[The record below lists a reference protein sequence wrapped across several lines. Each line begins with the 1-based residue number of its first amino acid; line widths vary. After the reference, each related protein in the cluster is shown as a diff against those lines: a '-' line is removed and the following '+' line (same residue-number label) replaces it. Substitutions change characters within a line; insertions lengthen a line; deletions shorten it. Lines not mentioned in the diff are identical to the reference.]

1 MAVAPCTAIL
11 QVCRVSHPA
20 NVPGLSF
27 ESSENDGYTT
37 NFKDFIVSGTADG
50 PSLNFESSENG
61 GCRRNF
67 QSFQSLAL
75 A

>member
-27 ESSENDGYTT
+27 ESSENDGDTT
-37 NFKDFIVSGTADG
+37 NFKDFIVSGKADG
-50 PSLNFESSENG
+50 PSLNLKTLKMAVAASIFKAF
-61 GCRRNF
+61 RV
-67 QSFQSLAL
+67 
-75 A
+75 